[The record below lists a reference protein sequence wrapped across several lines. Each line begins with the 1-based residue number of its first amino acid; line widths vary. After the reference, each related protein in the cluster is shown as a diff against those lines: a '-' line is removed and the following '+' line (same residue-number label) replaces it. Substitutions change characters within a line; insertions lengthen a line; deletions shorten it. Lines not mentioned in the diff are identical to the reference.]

1 VNVKS
6 LKNTKETVP
15 KSLRTKAA
23 NESKYS
29 GGAASSRQVKNKEA
43 VKDDKLKVVK
53 KAAEK
58 PAKAAVKK
66 SAKVEK
72 PAKVEKEKKPAAEK
86 EAPEEEKASVFD
98 IDETIRES
106 SIPDNLFDAKNRFS
120 KIESRIALSAFAFI
134 AFALAASWISW
145 DKDYAIV
152 GNSDTAYN
160 YGLVGG
166 LMMLVI
172 LVYALRKRVKFL
184 RRMGDIKY
192 WYYFHFIFGVV
203 GPVLIVLH
211 TSFAIRSINGGVA
224 LFAMFSIVLSGFIGR
239 YIYTRASYGLRAV
252 EQDLIV
258 VTRQLEKGVLTYQ
271 IPAMAPVEKQLR
283 AFTMSSL
290 SAPKGFIRL
299 IMRILFLKHRARLA
313 YSTTSQSMAKVVRA
327 IAVKKKW
334 TKSVYKERLLHE
346 KRIISG
352 HLVAV
357 SGIATSRA
365 FEKLAAKWRL
375 LHVPILYILV
385 LSGLAHV
392 LAVHMY

>member
-1 VNVKS
+1 V
-6 LKNTKETVP
+6 TVP
-15 KSLRTKAA
+15 ESLRADAA

-29 GGAASSRQVKNKEA
+29 ARAASADQAQQEKASQAES
-43 VKDDKLKVVK
+43 
-53 KAAEK
+53 KAAQSD
-58 PAKAAVKK
+58 KK
-66 SAKVEK
+66 TVEK
-72 PAKVEKEKKPAAEK
+72 PMKAAAQKTVKAEEKGKAVVVRENPSEKK
-86 EAPEEEKASVFD
+86 ASELD
-98 IDETIRES
+98 IDETIRAS
-106 SIPDNLFDAKNRFS
+106 SIPDNLFDVKNRFS

-134 AFALAASWISW
+134 VFALAASWMSW

-152 GNSDTAYN
+152 GNADTAYN

-166 LMMLVI
+166 IMMLVI
-172 LVYALRKRVKFL
+172 LIYALRKRLKML
-184 RRMGDIKY
+184 RRIGDIKY

-211 TSFAIRSINGGVA
+211 TSFSIRSINGGVA
-224 LFAMFSIVLSGFIGR
+224 LFAMFSIVFSGFIGR

-252 EQDLIV
+252 EQDLQV

-271 IPAMAPVEKQLR
+271 IPAMAPIEQQLR
-283 AFTMSSL
+283 AFSMSSL
-290 SAPKGFIRL
+290 AAPRGFFRI
-299 IMRILFLKHRARLA
+299 ITRILFLKHRAKLA
-313 YSTTSQSMAKVVRA
+313 YSSASQKVTKVIRA
-327 IAVKKKW
+327 IAVKEKW
-334 TKSVYKERLLHE
+334 TKSEYKERVQHE
-346 KRIISG
+346 KRLISG

-357 SGIATSRA
+357 SGIASSRA

>member
-1 VNVKS
+1 MNVRS
-6 LKNTKETVP
+6 LKNVNVTVP
-15 KSLRTKAA
+15 ESLRADAA

-29 GGAASSRQVKNKEA
+29 DRAASSGQAQKGEA
-43 VKDDKLKVVK
+43 NPEELKAAQSDK
-53 KAAEK
+53 KA
-58 PAKAAVKK
+58 
-66 SAKVEK
+66 VEK
-72 PAKVEKEKKPAAEK
+72 PMNAAAQKTVKEAAEGKTVAVREAPPEKK
-86 EAPEEEKASVFD
+86 KASELD
-98 IDETIRES
+98 IDETIRAS

-134 AFALAASWISW
+134 VFALTASWMSW

-152 GNSDTAYN
+152 GNADTAYN

-166 LMMLVI
+166 LMMLAI
-172 LVYALRKRVKFL
+172 LVYALRKRLKML
-184 RRMGDIKY
+184 RRIGDIKY

-211 TSFAIRSINGGVA
+211 TSFGIRSINGGVA
-224 LFAMFSIVLSGFIGR
+224 LFAMFSIVFSGFIGR

-252 EQDLIV
+252 EQDLQV

-271 IPAMAPVEKQLR
+271 IPAMAPIEQQLR
-283 AFTMSSL
+283 AFSMSSL
-290 SAPKGFIRL
+290 SAPKGFLRI
-299 IMRILFLKHRARLA
+299 IMRILFLKHRAKLA
-313 YSTTSQSMAKVVRA
+313 YSSASQKMAKVIRV
-327 IAVKKKW
+327 IAVKEKW
-334 TKSVYKERLLHE
+334 TKSEYKKRVQHE
-346 KRIISG
+346 KRLISG

-357 SGIATSRA
+357 SGIASSRA